1 MVTITAAGRE
11 VLGRGSTVHAQ
22 TISELLLD
30 RLTADEQDLL
40 ARALT
45 RVAEGQPGS
54 ASRSPCRRGRSNRFR
69 ELSDRAGGL
78 MAQPA
83 AFGLNVDPNAGGLA
97 IAGRIAA
104 IADSAGLEYV
114 GIQDHPYNPEFLDTL
129 TVITWLAAR
138 TSRVHLFPNVANL
151 PLRPPA
157 MLAKQAAS
165 IDVLSGG
172 RFELGLGA
180 GASAEGIAGMGGPR
194 RTPGQARAALSE
206 AIDIIRASWAG
217 EPFSFEGTDYQA
229 REVRPGPRPAHP
241 IGLWLGVVG
250 PRAVALVGAK
260 ADGWSVSAPY
270 VPPERLPELNDII
283 TGAAL
288 EENRDPERI
297 TRLYNVMGLI
307 SAEDR
312 GPFHGPAGRW
322 IETLASLYA
331 DYQMNAFV
339 FWPSG
344 DRERQSRIWAE
355 EVVPAAREALG
366 DPAGA

>member
-1 MVTITAAGRE
+1 
-11 VLGRGSTVHAQ
+11 
-22 TISELLLD
+22 
-30 RLTADEQDLL
+30 
-40 ARALT
+40 
-45 RVAEGQPGS
+45 
-54 ASRSPCRRGRSNRFR
+54 
-69 ELSDRAGGL
+69 
-78 MAQPA
+78 MAQPV

-114 GIQDHPYNPEFLDTL
+114 GIQDHPYNADFLDTF

-157 MLAKQAAS
+157 MLAKQAAT

-180 GASAEGIAGMGGPR
+180 GAFADGIAGMGGPR
-194 RTPGQARAALSE
+194 RKPGEARAALSE
-206 AIDIIRASWAG
+206 AIDIIRASWAA
-217 EPFSFEGTDYQA
+217 EPFSFEGTYYQA
-229 REVRPGPRPAHP
+229 PSVQPGPPPAHP
-241 IGLWLGVVG
+241 VGIWLGVTG
-250 PRAVALVGAK
+250 PRAAALVGAK

-270 VPPERLPELNDII
+270 VPPERLPDLNDII
-283 TGAAL
+283 TAAAL
-288 EENRDPERI
+288 EASRDPDQI

-307 SAEDR
+307 SAQDQ
-312 GPFHGPAGRW
+312 GPFHGPAERW
-322 IETLASLYA
+322 TETLVSLYT

-344 DRERQSRIWAE
+344 DRERQSRIFAE
-355 EVVPAAREALG
+355 EVVPAAREALQ
-366 DPAGA
+366 DPPGA

>member
-1 MVTITAAGRE
+1 
-11 VLGRGSTVHAQ
+11 
-22 TISELLLD
+22 
-30 RLTADEQDLL
+30 
-40 ARALT
+40 
-45 RVAEGQPGS
+45 
-54 ASRSPCRRGRSNRFR
+54 
-69 ELSDRAGGL
+69 

-114 GIQDHPYNPEFLDTL
+114 GIQDHPYNADFLDTF

-138 TSRVHLFPNVANL
+138 TSHVHLFPNVANL

-157 MLAKQAAS
+157 MLAKQAAT

-180 GASAEGIAGMGGPR
+180 GAFADGIAGLGGPR
-194 RTPGQARAALSE
+194 RAPGEARAALSE
-206 AIDIIRASWAG
+206 AIDIIRASWAA
-217 EPFSFEGTDYQA
+217 EPFSFEGTYYRAPGVQ
-229 REVRPGPRPAHP
+229 PGPPPAHP
-241 IGLWLGVVG
+241 VGLWLGVKG
-250 PRAVALVGAK
+250 PRAAALVGAK

-270 VPPERLPELNDII
+270 VPPEQLTELNDII

-288 EENRDPERI
+288 EESRDPDQI

-307 SAEDR
+307 SADDQ
-312 GPFHGPAGRW
+312 GLFHGPVERW
-322 IETLASLYA
+322 IETLVSLYT

-344 DRERQSRIWAE
+344 DRERQSRIFAE
-355 EVVPAAREALG
+355 EVVPAAREALQ
-366 DPAGA
+366 DPPGA

>member
-1 MVTITAAGRE
+1 MT
-11 VLGRGSTVHAQ
+11 
-22 TISELLLD
+22 
-30 RLTADEQDLL
+30 
-40 ARALT
+40 
-45 RVAEGQPGS
+45 QPVK
-54 ASRSPCRRGRSNRFR
+54 
-69 ELSDRAGGL
+69 
-78 MAQPA
+78 
-83 AFGLNVDPNAGGLA
+83 FGLNVDPNTGGLA
-97 IAGRIAA
+97 IAERITA
-104 IADSAGLEYV
+104 IADASGLDLV
-114 GIQDHPYNPEFLDTL
+114 GIQDHPYNADFTDTL
-129 TVITWLAAR
+129 SLITWLAAGTR
-138 TSRVHLFPNVANL
+138 NVHFFPNVANL

-157 MLAKQAAS
+157 MLAKQAAT

-180 GASAEGIAGMGGPR
+180 GAFADGITGMGGAR
-194 RTPGQARAALSE
+194 RTAGQARGALSE

-217 EPFSFEGTDYQA
+217 EPFSFQGTHYQA
-229 REVRPGPRPAHP
+229 PAVQPGPRPAHP
-241 IGLWLGVVG
+241 VGLWLGVLG
-250 PRAVALVGAK
+250 PRAMALVGAK

-288 EENRDPERI
+288 EENRDPEQI

-312 GPFHGPAGRW
+312 GPFHGPAERW
-322 IETLASLYA
+322 IETLASLYT

-355 EVVPAAREALG
+355 EVVPAAREALR

>member
-1 MVTITAAGRE
+1 
-11 VLGRGSTVHAQ
+11 
-22 TISELLLD
+22 
-30 RLTADEQDLL
+30 
-40 ARALT
+40 
-45 RVAEGQPGS
+45 
-54 ASRSPCRRGRSNRFR
+54 
-69 ELSDRAGGL
+69 

-83 AFGLNVDPNAGGLA
+83 AFGLNVDPHASGLA

-114 GIQDHPYNPEFLDTL
+114 GIQDHPYNAEFLDTFTL
-129 TVITWLAAR
+129 ITWLAVR

-180 GASAEGIAGMGGPR
+180 GAFTGGIAGMGGPS

-206 AIDIIRASWAG
+206 AIDVIRASWAG
-217 EPFSFEGTDYQA
+217 EPFSFQGTYYQA
-229 REVRPGPRPAHP
+229 PEVRPGPRPAHQV
-241 IGLWLGVVG
+241 GLWLGVVG
-250 PRAVALVGAK
+250 PRAAALVGAK

-270 VPPERLPELNDII
+270 VPPERLAELNDII
-283 TGAAL
+283 TTAAL
-288 EENRDPERI
+288 EESRDPERI
-297 TRLYNVMGLI
+297 TRLYNVMGLV

-312 GPFHGPAGRW
+312 GLFHGPVERW
-322 IETLASLYA
+322 VETLASLYT

-344 DRERQSRIWAE
+344 DRERQSRVFAE
-355 EVVPAAREALG
+355 EVVPAVREALH